1 MAASA
6 GFFAGW
12 SGRIATLVALGA
24 VGAAAWEGQRVWAA
38 DQARIAAAAAGGQ
51 VAADIGARRS
61 ALTALGDSIRRARQ
75 IGAPPTEKPVVIV
88 SLADNRLWVRDGNT
102 ELFTTRVASGSGRTL
117 LGSGRS
123 QKYKFDTPRGKLTV
137 LSKET
142 TPAWVPPEWHF
153 VEQAGKRRLGIL
165 RMKRGQ
171 VIPVADGVITTR
183 GSELIKRHRDG
194 SVQTLTA
201 SDGKELVAGGRI
213 IIPPGG
219 NNARRYKEVLGT
231 HRLNLGD
238 GYALHGTNA
247 PNTIGRSVSH
257 GCVRLRNEDIETLY
271 RMIPVGAS
279 VYIY

>member
-1 MAASA
+1 MGAPL
-6 GFFAGW
+6 GFFAAW
-12 SGRIATLVALGA
+12 PGRLMSAAAVVALCS
-24 VGAAAWEGQRVWAA
+24 AAWEGQQTWAA
-38 DQARIAAAAAGGQ
+38 SQAMQAAADAGAEVTTAIAA
-51 VAADIGARRS
+51 RRNE
-61 ALTALGDSIRRARQ
+61 LVGLGDSVRVARES
-75 IGAPPTEKPVVIV
+75 GLPTAGTPVVIV
-88 SLADNRLWVRDGNT
+88 SLADNRLWVRTAGA
-102 ELFTTRVASGSGRTL
+102 EVFTTRVASGSGRTL
-117 LGSGRS
+117 LGTGRN
-123 QKYKFDTPRGKLTV
+123 QKYRFDTPRGKLTV

-142 TPAWVPPEWHF
+142 TPAWVPPDWHF
-153 VEQAGKRRLGIL
+153 VEQAGKRKLGLL

-183 GSELIKRHRDG
+183 GSELVKRYRDG

-201 SDGKELVAGGRI
+201 SDGRELVAGGRI

-219 NNARRYKEVLGT
+219 NTARRYKEVLGT

-271 RMIPVGAS
+271 RMIPVGAP